1 MALKRING
9 DLSAWK
15 RSLPRDTS
23 GIDST
28 HPKYSYA
35 YRMGKNGREDFGT
48 YYHESQYGEFE
59 ENAPFQN
66 GRLRAQNEIT
76 RKLSALNVRIENR
89 DKAAIQGYEA
99 ALMGKSTSSCP
110 YPENSFQKREWDDGF
125 NDGQKEVAKRFR
137 DERAKETGI
146 K

>member
-15 RSLPRDTS
+15 RALPRDTS

-59 ENAPFQN
+59 ENKPFEN
-66 GRLRAQNEIT
+66 GRLRAQNEINN
-76 RKLSALNVRIENR
+76 KLMNLGIKVRN
-89 DKAAIQGYEA
+89 D
-99 ALMGKSTSSCP
+99 KSTAE
-110 YPENSFQKREWDDGF
+110 YWDDVLNFGVKISILESLRLSSHVDEYAKSDF
-125 NDGQKEVAKRFR
+125 KDLPSDVQSKLKQKL
-137 DERAKETGI
+137 G
-146 K
+146 